1 MDSAE
6 RTQFTCQVREL
17 VLTEEPAA
25 DIIMTDI
32 LGFATAFRFSP
43 HFIKWSPGPKDD
55 MPCPRLV
62 RQGTAKAF
70 GRAPA
75 CFTERVKKRRHRLP
89 GGWEK
94 ILPVMGRI
102 FSMKY

>member
-1 MDSAE
+1 M
-6 RTQFTCQVREL
+6 
-17 VLTEEPAA
+17 
-25 DIIMTDI
+25 
-32 LGFATAFRFSP
+32 
-43 HFIKWSPGPKDD
+43 DD
-55 MPCPRLV
+55 MPCPRFK

-94 ILPVMGRI
+94 TFRSAEGFFNEIRLRREILRLRSLRTAHFVARG
-102 FSMKY
+102 